1 MANGPRNLVI
11 KASERLNLPADVTA
25 GVSRVELTGSRRLSV
40 ENHRGVGAF
49 GPEFME
55 LLTVQGPIAVR
66 GRGLSL
72 LLMNQRE
79 LVVVGQ
85 IDSVTLPQERGG

>member
-1 MANGPRNLVI
+1 MANSPRNLVI

-55 LLTVQGPIAVR
+55 LLTAQGPIAVR

-85 IDSVTLPQERGG
+85 IDSVTLPQGQDG

>member
-1 MANGPRNLVI
+1 MAHSPRNLVI

-55 LLTVQGPIAVR
+55 LLTAQGPIAVR
-66 GRGLSL
+66 GHGLSL